1 MIKLNFPDFEFK
13 LKKIDS
19 KTFIFDFLRK
29 KYFLLTP
36 EEWVRQHVLNFLVLK
51 KIPVTH
57 IAVEKKIIFNNLNKR
72 FDVVIYN
79 NIGNVIMLIECK
91 SPSVELTQ
99 NVFDQISIYNMKLN
113 SKYSNQILEYLQ
125 NNLKK
130 LDSKVDLISVIGNC
144 QTSSDIQDLLVE
156 IGVDTKYL
164 IKQKNRIV
172 SKKAQDLFNSQ
183 QDIYNCRSRAD

>member
-113 SKYSNQILEYLQ
+113 SKYCMVTNGLD
-125 NNLKK
+125 NLYFKIDQ
-130 LDSKVDLISVIGNC
+130 L
-144 QTSSDIQDLLVE
+144 
-156 IGVDTKYL
+156 
-164 IKQKNRIV
+164 
-172 SKKAQDLFNSQ
+172 SKKFIFVKDFP
-183 QDIYNCRSRAD
+183 I

>member
-113 SKYSNQILEYLQ
+113 SKYCMVTNG
-125 NNLKK
+125 
-130 LDSKVDLISVIGNC
+130 LDHLYFKTDQL
-144 QTSSDIQDLLVE
+144 
-156 IGVDTKYL
+156 
-164 IKQKNRIV
+164 
-172 SKKAQDLFNSQ
+172 SKKFIFVKDFP
-183 QDIYNCRSRAD
+183 I